1 MTNLEAKQE
10 AIKKAYGEYWEQV
23 KDYVNEN
30 GWCDVSKY
38 SKIKDIEPE
47 FSDIENKIGVFNMRP
62 KSLQGIETYY
72 SFIDIKG
79 FENYKVNK
87 QGVIVSKSRVS
98 KQKNG
103 KNYTV
108 KEKIMKPQIDNTGY
122 IVFGLRNSNKK
133 TKKVYLHRI
142 LAESFIPNIENKPC
156 VNHKDGVKYNN
167 NLNNLEWCTYKENN
181 IHAFDTGLQ
190 KKGKEHHYYG
200 KKGIECHN
208 HKDYKPIEKSKVP
221 IY

>member
-10 AIKKAYGEYWEQV
+10 AIKKAYGENYIHA
-23 KDYVNEN
+23 DIN
-30 GWCDVSKY
+30 GWIRFGMYVPTDLG
-38 SKIKDIEPE
+38 
-47 FSDIENKIGVFNMRP
+47 IENYDDIDGFWRC

-181 IHAFDTGLQ
+181 IHAFDIGLQ